1 MANMIR
7 DGIDAGAKIAR
18 RGVWR
23 SRRSSARFR
32 SASGTQACEP
42 ETRHAPAGFQP

>member
-23 SRRSSARFR
+23 SRRSSARFP
-32 SASGTQACEP
+32 SASGTLRVNP
-42 ETRHAPAGFQP
+42 KHVTPAGFQP